1 MSDAPAGTAPHLGEP
16 SVPADPPPS
25 ADPVAERR
33 AQLRAAGA
41 IVLALSVLGAV
52 LGGLWEAWSPPG
64 PAAAVLTDG
73 VQPDETEAW
82 VAGDGR
88 YALIV
93 IVVGILAGVAAWY
106 LPRLRA
112 VRGPYVAL
120 GLAVGGVLGAALTDL
135 VGWALR
141 GDGNTYKCS
150 VGSCID
156 HLPLTVH
163 IHGLWFVEAFLA
175 VLVYGLFVAFAV
187 ADDLGRPDTVRRSES
202 AAMAQGGPADRSV
215 QPEGRPQDGWGH
227 GDAAGPA

>member
-1 MSDAPAGTAPHLGEP
+1 VSDAPAGTAPHLGEP
-16 SVPADPPPS
+16 AGPVGPPGPPPAVDPAD
-25 ADPVAERR
+25 ERR

-41 IVLALSVLGAV
+41 IVLALAVLGAV

-88 YALIV
+88 YALIM
-93 IVVGILAGVAAWY
+93 IVVGILAGIAAWY
-106 LPRLRA
+106 LPRLRR
-112 VRGPYVAL
+112 VRGPYVAV
-120 GLAVGGVLGAALTDL
+120 GLALGGVLGAALTDL

-141 GDGNTYKCS
+141 GDGNTYRCS

-187 ADDLGRPDTVRRSES
+187 ADDLGRPEGVSRPAAAAPDSVEPES
-202 AAMAQGGPADRSV
+202 RA
-215 QPEGRPQDGWGH
+215 QDGWGH